1 MLALPLVPNP
11 ARAQG
16 KPADGLFAAI
26 EDANLMDMAVVH
38 LAPTS

>member
-16 KPADGLFAAI
+16 KPADGPPAAG
-26 EDANLMDMAVVH
+26 EDSYLQDMAGVH
-38 LAPTS
+38 LVPTD